1 MLQSPVWIFSE
12 NQLFSPIPF
21 AKKEQF
27 AQCCLPW
34 AGSSSQKS
42 GPGLFPAEIQ
52 ATPSQSSWPKLSFL
66 APLTSLQ
73 WHCKFPNET
82 DFFPPKH
89 PHPVPKAGAI
99 GSAFTSSAEVPGSK
113 RGQRRAV
120 IPPVSHLLG
129 KHSTFPQERQRGREQ
144 STRPQPRRG
153 CSRLWG

>member
-21 AKKEQF
+21 ERREQF

-52 ATPSQSSWPKLSFL
+52 ATPSQSRPKLSFL
-66 APLTSLQ
+66 APLPFLQ

-82 DFFPPKH
+82 DFFSPKL
-89 PHPVPKAGAI
+89 PHPVPEAGAI

-113 RGQRRAV
+113 WGQRRAV
-120 IPPVSHLLG
+120 IPPVSHLLR
-129 KHSTFPQERQRGREQ
+129 KHSTFPRERQWGREQ
-144 STRPQPRRG
+144 STHPQPRRG

>member
-82 DFFPPKH
+82 DFFPPSI
-89 PHPVPKAGAI
+89 PTLFPKQELLAVHLPAQQKFQAANGD
-99 GSAFTSSAEVPGSK
+99 
-113 RGQRRAV
+113 RGE
-120 IPPVSHLLG
+120 L
-129 KHSTFPQERQRGREQ
+129 
-144 STRPQPRRG
+144 
-153 CSRLWG
+153 